1 MFTQASRKLK
11 ASQNISKPTSS
22 NFEPIE
28 HHVQNLLRAC
38 IAQAKAYEI
47 WAKPVRA
54 SSRKLI
60 LKHDRAAAVVLAPG
74 WRKSLAQTGI
84 IHDTLW

>member
-11 ASQNISKPTSS
+11 ASQNISKPSSS

-38 IAQAKAYEI
+38 IAQAKSI
-47 WAKPVRA
+47 RNLSKTC
-54 SSRKLI
+54 SRKL
-60 LKHDRAAAVVLAPG
+60 
-74 WRKSLAQTGI
+74 AQADFET
-84 IHDTLW
+84 

>member
-11 ASQNISKPTSS
+11 ASQNISKPSSS

-47 WAKPVRA
+47 
-54 SSRKLI
+54 
-60 LKHDRAAAVVLAPG
+60 
-74 WRKSLAQTGI
+74 
-84 IHDTLW
+84 